1 MIDRDANYRILIQY
15 TRNDGAVLGAPGD
28 VRLFR
33 EWARILYGRFPDA
46 ESRMERDLL
55 YYDGSSPAR
64 PQWFEQ
70 VTDSNLPVDGQYH
83 VSAPVVGLPN
93 ARVAGDT
100 ANIEV
105 DNSLPGQV
113 SWDLTETGVT
123 PGAYTSANV
132 TVDEFGRVLAISNGG
147 GGGGGDVVGPAS
159 ATDNN
164 VPQWDGTT
172 GKLLKDGLGVSQG
185 ANGAAD
191 SQKLAQ
197 YTSTGK
203 LQAGVDN
210 GDGIQGISVNDDGV
224 HGTSQFGSA
233 LYGNVT
239 GAGAKVLRLTHAGG
253 SGEFIRC
260 WNGGADQQFVVDY
273 NGAISWPNGGTGPT
287 ATLTNL
293 GATAVGTA
301 LFTVATPAGVRFIR
315 VNADGTIT
323 LRTAAELLADIGA
336 QASGSYLVTTN
347 NLSDVANA
355 ATARTNLG
363 LAIGTDVQAYDAD
376 LQAISGLTS
385 AANKIVQYT
394 GAGTAQLVDL
404 ELGTEAAYGG
414 TITWTAG
421 TAPSGASNL
430 RQFYTRVGNMV
441 TWQISLQ
448 YASAGSTVT
457 NLSLTFPSQFPTPA
471 IPAGWSGANARIA
484 GGDPLRLLTSIT
496 SSVLVSNALCISR
509 NAADNGFVIA
519 PTTSFTSGSYAAFI
533 LSGQYFTA

>member
-83 VSAPVVGLPN
+83 VSAPVAGLPN

-113 SWDLTETGVT
+113 LWDLTETGVT

-172 GKLLKDGLGVSQG
+172 GKLLKNGLGVSQG

-210 GDGIQGISVNDDGV
+210 GDGIQGISTNDDGV

-293 GATAVGTA
+293 GGTAVGTA

-355 ATARTNLG
+355 AAARTNLG
-363 LAIGTDVQAYDAD
+363 ATSAGASMFTAADADAQRLLLGRILKKITTQTTGVSTSYTDVTDMSFSVVAGTTYSFTFVVLAESSSTSGGVCLAANGPAATYFAARYEGNQTAGGSIIRSDITAYDSSGTLAD
-376 LQAISGLTS
+376 PNSVT
-385 AANKIVQYT
+385 AANTPCVFTLQGVIVPS
-394 GAGTAQLVDL
+394 ANGTFSLRVKR
-404 ELGTEAAYGG
+404 GG
-414 TITWTAG
+414 
-421 TAPSGASNL
+421 
-430 RQFYTRVGNMV
+430 
-441 TWQISLQ
+441 
-448 YASAGSTVT
+448 SAGNIAVR
-457 NLSLTFPSQFPTPA
+457 
-471 IPAGWSGANARIA
+471 AGSM
-484 GGDPLRLLTSIT
+484 D
-496 SSVLVSNALCISR
+496 
-509 NAADNGFVIA
+509 VIVM
-519 PTTSFTSGSYAAFI
+519 
-533 LSGQYFTA
+533 

>member
-46 ESRMERDLL
+46 ESRLERDLV

-70 VTDSNLPVDGQYH
+70 VTSSNLPVDGQYH
-83 VSAPVVGLPN
+83 VSAPVVGLAN

-113 SWDLTETGVT
+113 LWDLTETGVT

-132 TVDEFGRVLAISNGG
+132 TVDEFGRIIAISNGG
-147 GGGGGDVVGPAS
+147 GTGVSDVTATYPLASTGGGTPDIS
-159 ATDNN
+159 ADTSTGGNAAADA
-164 VPQWDGTT
+164 
-172 GKLLKDGLGVSQG
+172 GKLLVFGADGSIQARTSGLSGGPPVYGETDTLNQAAVQGYSTNGGEGGRFQSAGGDGVSG
-185 ANGAAD
+185 SSDTGAA
-191 SQKLAQ
+191 LR
-197 YTSTGK
+197 
-203 LQAGVDN
+203 
-210 GDGIQGISVNDDGV
+210 
-224 HGTSQFGSA
+224 GTS
-233 LYGNVT
+233 
-239 GAGAKVLRLTHAGG
+239 
-253 SGEFIRC
+253 
-260 WNGGADQQFVVDY
+260 
-273 NGAISWPNGGTGPT
+273 GTGPGVHVSVT
-287 ATLTNL
+287 DATNVADLALFHRDDNL
-293 GATAVGTA
+293 GVEVRNNGA
-301 LFTVATPAGVRFIR
+301 LDWTSP
-315 VNADGTIT
+315 DG
-323 LRTAAELLADIGA
+323 
-336 QASGSYLVTTN
+336 ASDT
-347 NLSDVANA
+347 
-355 ATARTNLG
+355 RTNLG

-385 AANKIVQYT
+385 AANKIIQYT
-394 GAGTAQLVDL
+394 GAGAAQLADL

-430 RQFYTRVGNMV
+430 RQFFTRVGNMV

-457 NLSLTFPSQFPTPA
+457 NLSLTFPTQFPTPV
-471 IPAGWSGANARIA
+471 IPAGWTGANARIA

-519 PTTSFTSGSYAAFI
+519 PTTGFSSGSYAAFI